1 MTDLT
6 DTQVVYGIVEKIKYK
21 PILQIQATL
30 PDKGGILSPW
40 ASVLCARSMIAAHFD
55 PPIKGEM
62 VALLL
67 TDQGESALCL
77 GTVFSEKDVSPSDDQ
92 RFIKRFDD
100 ETQIEYDHKKN
111 LLSID
116 AVGDI
121 KIKCKSFTLIA
132 DEVTIDTPETVMT
145 GDAVISDISYVA
157 HGHGGVMSGGA
168 MTSAPL

>member
-40 ASVLCARSMIAAHFD
+40 ASVLCARSMIAKHFD

-77 GTVFSEKDVSPSDDQ
+77 GTVFSEKDVAPSDDQ

-100 ETQIEYDHKKN
+100 ETQIEYDHKEK

-145 GDAVISDISYVA
+145 GDAVISDISYLK
-157 HGHGGVMSGGA
+157 HNHGGVMSGGA